1 MKLGVLFSGG
11 KDSSY
16 ACYRAMEGEEVTC
29 LITVSSRNPDSYM
42 FHTPN
47 IRWTRLQAEAAG
59 LPLVEVMS
67 AGEKEVELDDLRRA
81 LFIAH
86 EEYGVEGVVTGAILS
101 VYQASRIQKI
111 CKALDL
117 WCFNPLWHTDQEA
130 YMSRLLKHGFQVI
143 ISGVFSA
150 PFDEFWLGKEINKG
164 VLSDLL
170 RFSRTYGITLTGEG
184 GEYETFTCD
193 APFFRNR
200 IEILNANVEYHN
212 FHGRYEI
219 TEAQVIEK

>member
-16 ACYRAMEGEEVTC
+16 ACYRAMEGEEVVC
-29 LITVSSRNPDSYM
+29 LITVSPRNPDSYM

-59 LPLVEVMS
+59 LPLVEVTS
-67 AGEKEVELDDLRRA
+67 AGEKEEELGDLKRA
-81 LFIAH
+81 LSTAR
-86 EEYGVEGVVTGAILS
+86 ESYGVEGVVTGAILS

-117 WCFNPLWHTDQEA
+117 WCFNPLWHADQEE
-130 YMSRLLKHGFQVI
+130 YMGRLLQSGFRVI
-143 ISGVFSA
+143 ISGVFSV
-150 PFDEFWLGKEINKG
+150 PFDESWLGREIDEG
-164 VLSDLL
+164 VLSDLH
-170 RFSRTYGITLTGEG
+170 RFSRKYSITLTGEG

-193 APFFRNR
+193 APFF
-200 IEILNANVEYHN
+200 
-212 FHGRYEI
+212 
-219 TEAQVIEK
+219 